1 MGSKVSYIDSGMKII
16 NPMKCGRTVPCNTYH
31 KPNIWIEKRDFIIN
45 KVKQR
50 VLTINKLL
58 NVLIKLI
65 VSLIILTSGLYGAFI
80 VSKYSDSEIT
90 GVMIGYIIAMLILIN
105 WILDY
110 GFCES
115 IWSVRW
121 KHKGKKY

>member
-1 MGSKVSYIDSGMKII
+1 MKII
-16 NPMKCGRTVPCNTYH
+16 NPMKCGRIVHCNSYH
-31 KPNIWIEKRDFIIN
+31 KPNIWIEKRNFIIN

-80 VSKYSDSEIT
+80 VSKYSDSGIT

-105 WILDY
+105 WVLDY